1 MFHHMTITEFRKDTA
16 RAADK
21 TRRDHIPLLLTQ
33 GSKPPLVVMSLDDF
47 GRYNDDTSFLMSNP
61 RTHRELMEA
70 MEDVRNG
77 RKDFIQT
84 TVEEME
90 EMVAHA
96 ETER

>member
-70 MEDVRNG
+70 MEDA
-77 RKDFIQT
+77 
-84 TVEEME
+84 EMRPE
-90 EMVAHA
+90 IFTEM
-96 ETER
+96 TEQDLRRIMQHDKA